1 MDAAWPRRRRTRLW
15 VVLLLLPALAGR
27 FLVPPGFMPGS
38 SAGQSPT
45 MQMCHGAG
53 ALPTGRDAPPEPAG
67 DDGQPSG
74 PHSTCV
80 FAATGTAAPPPV
92 ALPVLAGPGTPEA
105 QPSPPPPFVA
115 HATPHRPYSP
125 RAPPSPD
132 RDQPSHV

>member
-38 SAGQSPT
+38 SVGHAPT

-53 ALPTGRDAPPEPAG
+53 ALPAGRDSPPAPTDNDGREP
-67 DDGQPSG
+67 GQ
-74 PHSTCV
+74 HSTCV

-92 ALPVLAGPGTPEA
+92 VVPVLDGPGTPEA
-105 QPSPPPPFVA
+105 EPSPPPPFVA
-115 HATPHRPYSP
+115 QATLHRPYSP
-125 RAPPSPD
+125 RAPPSPSRD
-132 RDQPSHV
+132 RLIHA